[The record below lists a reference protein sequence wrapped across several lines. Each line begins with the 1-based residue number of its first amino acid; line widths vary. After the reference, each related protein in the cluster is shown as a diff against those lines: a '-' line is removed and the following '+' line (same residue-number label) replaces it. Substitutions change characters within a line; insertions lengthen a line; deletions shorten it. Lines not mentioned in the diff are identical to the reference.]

1 MVLILYN
8 NKKLKMVKLHI
19 DYTQEYSE
27 DLLAL
32 LNDQTQVFELFDIAE
47 DEEGGDDIQM
57 IPHFGTFTYT
67 LNEVSYTISYH
78 EINDCIHEGE
88 KKRQITI
95 DCSHFEDKVKNIK
108 AIKDLLIFSKK
119 KCRPE
124 LDDNIRIYISNGM
137 KWEKLNLIQKRSL
150 ESVFIDKKDAIVR
163 DLESFMSSQAI
174 YTERGIKYKRNY
186 LLHGPPGTGK
196 TSFITAIGSMYNLDI
211 FMVNFGGNVS
221 DSAFIKLISKLPE
234 RSLLVL
240 EDIDCL
246 FESRESKTNISFST
260 ILNMLDG
267 FACKNRLIT
276 FMTTNHKDKLDSA
289 LTRPGRIDYI
299 LELKYANKKI
309 LSEMY
314 SSYFTNDKFETLY
327 ATIKSRKI
335 STAAFHKFLFD
346 FRDTENIMDH
356 VDVLSNLVEQ
366 YKSYQNMYI

>member
-1 MVLILYN
+1 
-8 NKKLKMVKLHI
+8 MVKLHI

-32 LNDQTQVFELFDIAE
+32 LNHQTEVFELFGIVE
-47 DEEGGDDIQM
+47 DEEGRDDIQM
-57 IPHFGTFTYT
+57 IPHFGTFSYT
-67 LNEVSYTISYH
+67 HNDILYNISYNEVH
-78 EINDCIHEGE
+78 DCIHEGE

-95 DCSHFEDKVKNIK
+95 DCSQFEDRDKNIK

-124 LDDNIRIYISNGM
+124 LEDNIRIYISNGM
-137 KWEKLNLIQKRSL
+137 RWDKLNLIQKRSL

-163 DLESFMSSQAI
+163 DLERFMNSQET
-174 YTERGIKYKRNY
+174 YKEKGIKYKRNY
-186 LLHGPPGTGK
+186 LLYGPPGTGK
-196 TSFITAIGSMYNLDI
+196 TSFITAISSMYNLDI

-276 FMTTNHKDKLDSA
+276 FMTTNHKDKLDPA

-299 LELKYANKKI
+299 FELKYANKRI
-309 LSEMY
+309 LTEMY
-314 SSYFTNDKFETLY
+314 NSYFTDSNFEALY
-327 ATIKSRKI
+327 TAINSRKI

-346 FRDTENIMDH
+346 FRDSKNIMDH

-366 YKSYQNMYI
+366 YKSYQNMYL

>member
-1 MVLILYN
+1 MDTYKYI
-8 NKKLKMVKLHI
+8 KLKMVKLHI

-32 LNDQTQVFELFDIAE
+32 LNDQTDVFELFDIVE
-47 DEEGGDDIQM
+47 NEEGGDDIQL
-57 IPHFGTFTYT
+57 IPHFGKYNYVLGSIVFTIEYIE
-67 LNEVSYTISYH
+67 LQ
-78 EINDCIHEGE
+78 DCIHDGE
-88 KKRQITI
+88 KKRKILIECT
-95 DCSHFEDKVKNIK
+95 HFDLRNQNIK
-108 AIKDLLIFSKK
+108 AIKDLLLHSKK

-124 LDDNIRIYISNGM
+124 LEDNIRIYISNGTR
-137 KWEKLNLIQKRSL
+137 WDKLNLIQKRSL

-163 DLESFMSSQAI
+163 DLEKFMSSQET
-174 YTERGIKYKRNY
+174 YKEKGIKYKRNY
-186 LLHGPPGTGK
+186 LLYGPPGTGK
-196 TSFITAIGSMYNLDI
+196 TSFITAISSMYNLDI

-221 DSAFIKLISKLPE
+221 DAAFIKLISKLPE

-260 ILNMLDG
+260 ILNILDG

-276 FMTTNHKDKLDSA
+276 FMTTNHKDKLDPA

-309 LSEMY
+309 LFEMY
-314 SSYFTNDKFETLY
+314 NSYFSDSNFEALY
-327 ATIKSRKI
+327 TAINSRKI

-346 FRDTENIMDH
+346 FKDSKNIMDH
-356 VDVLSNLVEQ
+356 VHVLSNLVEQ
-366 YKSYQNMYI
+366 YKSYQNMYL

>member
-1 MVLILYN
+1 
-8 NKKLKMVKLHI
+8 MVKLHI
-19 DYTQEYSE
+19 DYAQEYSE

-32 LNDQTQVFELFDIAE
+32 LNDQTEVFELFDIAE
-47 DEEGGDDIQM
+47 DEEGGDDIQL
-57 IPHFGTFTYT
+57 IPHFGAFAYI
-67 LNEVSYTISYH
+67 LNDISYTINYH
-78 EINDCIHEGE
+78 EISDCIHEGE
-88 KKRQITI
+88 KKRQIEVECTQ
-95 DCSHFEDKVKNIK
+95 FEEKKDNIK
-108 AIKDLLIFSKK
+108 AIKDLLLYSKK

-124 LDDNIRIYISNGM
+124 LEDNIRIYISNGM
-137 KWEKLNLIQKRSL
+137 KWDKLNLIQKRSI

-163 DLESFMSSQAI
+163 DLDKFMNSQET
-174 YTERGIKYKRNY
+174 YRERGIKYKRNY
-186 LLHGPPGTGK
+186 LLYGPPGTGK
-196 TSFITAIGSMYNLDI
+196 TSFITAISSMYNLDI

-260 ILNMLDG
+260 ILNILDG

-276 FMTTNHKDKLDSA
+276 FMTTNHKDKLDPA

-299 LELKYANKKI
+299 LELKYANKRI
-309 LSEMY
+309 LNEMY
-314 SSYFTNDKFETLY
+314 NSYFSDTNFEELY
-327 ATIKSRKI
+327 SKIKSRKI

-346 FRDTENIMDH
+346 FRDCRNIMDH

-366 YKSYQNMYI
+366 YKSYQNMYL